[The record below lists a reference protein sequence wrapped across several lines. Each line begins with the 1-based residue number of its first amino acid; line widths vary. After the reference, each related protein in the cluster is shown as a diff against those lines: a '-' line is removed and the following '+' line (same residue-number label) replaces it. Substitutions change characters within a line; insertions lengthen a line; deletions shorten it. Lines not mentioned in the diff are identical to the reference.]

1 MTARE
6 PSETGDGSARRVPE
20 PTGRLTFRTVY
31 GGPDVPGEWIAA
43 VTRMKRRL
51 GGLHFSY
58 DLDVLLHVGGS
69 ISSTDGP
76 TGLRNPRVSVA
87 KRSVTA
93 QIHIDRADVET
104 AEDPDAFVRETVAR
118 AVGELIERIA
128 AKDGGV
134 DAAAEESKLGILA
147 EAEGH

>member
-1 MTARE
+1 M
-6 PSETGDGSARRVPE
+6 SGSLRSPA
-20 PTGRLTFRTVY
+20 
-31 GGPDVPGEWIAA
+31 W
-43 VTRMKRRL
+43 KRRL

-93 QIHIDRADVET
+93 QIHIGRADVET

-128 AKDGGV
+128 AKDSGV

-147 EAEGH
+147 GAEGD

>member
-1 MTARE
+1 M
-6 PSETGDGSARRVPE
+6 GSAGDDSDF
-20 PTGRLTFRTVY
+20 TGRLTFRTVY

-43 VTRMKRRL
+43 VTRMKRQL
-51 GGLHFSY
+51 GEIGFAY

-93 QIHIDRADVET
+93 QIHIGRVDVET
-104 AEDPDAFVRETVAR
+104 AVDPDAFVRETISR
-118 AVGELIERIA
+118 AVGQLIERIA

-134 DAAAEESKLGILA
+134 DAAAEEKKLGILS
-147 EAEGH
+147 EAEEA

>member
-1 MTARE
+1 M
-6 PSETGDGSARRVPE
+6 
-20 PTGRLTFRTVY
+20 Y

-43 VTRMKRRL
+43 VTRTKRRL
-51 GGLHFSY
+51 GGLRFSY

-93 QIHIDRADVET
+93 QIHIGRADVET

-118 AVGELIERIA
+118 AVGELIKRIA
-128 AKDGGV
+128 AKDSGV

-147 EAEGH
+147 GAEGD